1 MIAGQ
6 EFKTINNV
14 TVPLKQGLTGEGNSD
29 GGSVAVAA
37 VISLVGGAFMK
48 VLILNILLVQLF
60 NVEVREN
67 VDLQATPENLKD
79 VMNSNIVTW
88 NKKL

>member
-48 VLILNILLVQLF
+48 GTNIEYPAGTTF
-60 NVEVREN
+60 NVEVS
-67 VDLQATPENLKD
+67 LQATPENLKD
-79 VMNSNIVTW
+79 VMNSNIVHGTEIII
-88 NKKL
+88 NL